1 LYFFATILT
10 QLQREA
16 DPPERELLALLF
28 GDFAPTTSNFCH
40 CASVSEYFVAARER
54 GKKTNGWTDRPMN
67 VGTLFRF
74 CRNKT

>member
-40 CASVSEYFVAARER
+40 CTVSEYFVAARER
-54 GKKTNGWTDRPMN
+54 GKKNERMDRQ
-67 VGTLFRF
+67 TYECWHSFSILQE
-74 CRNKT
+74 